1 MLSIRIVTAGAV
13 LAFAVSTA
21 AAQDSD
27 TIPGRGRC

>member
-13 LAFAVSTA
+13 LAFAVSAA

-27 TIPGRGRC
+27 TPGNRVRC